1 MSRLLSTTLCALLL
15 TGVTGF
21 SAGCGENRSNL
32 LPGNTVAEINTNLD
46 QVSELYTSGDCIGAI
61 STADEIKT
69 QVLGLPPKVD
79 QKLKKN
85 LDDGINELIVKIR
98 SACTETVTGETAT
111 VTPDEPDVTPSGST
125 GTTGTTETEPDP
137 STGTDT
143 GNDKGNGKDQGK
155 KQETKPTPTPKPEPT
170 TPEPTP
176 PDPVT
181 PPTTPPDTGGVG
193 PGT

>member
-1 MSRLLSTTLCALLL
+1 MTLCALLL
-15 TGVTGF
+15 TGVAAF
-21 SAGCGENRSNL
+21 SAGCGEDRSNL

-46 QVSELYTSGDCIGAI
+46 RVNELYASGDCIGAI

-69 QVLGLPPKVD
+69 QVLGLPAKVD
-79 QKLKKN
+79 EKLKKN

-98 SACTETVTGETAT
+98 SACPETGTGDTGTTTT
-111 VTPDEPDVTPSGST
+111 VEPDVTPSGST
-125 GTTGTTETEPDP
+125 GTTGTTDTVPDQ

-143 GNDKGNGKDQGK
+143 GKDKGNGKDQGK
-155 KQETKPTPTPKPEPT
+155 KPEPKPTPTPKPEPT
-170 TPEPTP
+170 TPEPTTP
-176 PDPVT
+176 EPVT